1 MPIVTYISP
10 MKTLL
15 LCLLTVALAI
25 TPANA
30 AEPQTPKPG
39 SPERKALMDAL
50 RQPVQAELKKPV
62 IFKINRLKVQ
72 GDWAF
77 LAGVPLKPD
86 GSEMDYRG
94 TLHEE
99 AIREGAFDGGIF
111 ALLQKRNGQW
121 ITLRHII
128 GATDVPYVD
137 WPQEFGAPAAIF
149 E

>member
-1 MPIVTYISP
+1 
-10 MKTLL
+10 MKALL
-15 LCLLTVALAI
+15 IPALMLSILIMASAN
-25 TPANA
+25 ANA
-30 AEPQTPKPG
+30 AEPHTPKPG

-50 RQPVQAELKKPV
+50 RLPVQAELKKPV
-62 IFKINRLKVQ
+62 IFKVDRLKVQ

-86 GSEMDYRG
+86 GSEMDYRD
-94 TLHEE
+94 TIHQE

-111 ALLQKRNGQW
+111 ALLQNRNGQW
-121 ITLRHII
+121 QTVRHII

-137 WPQEFGAPAAIF
+137 WPQEFGAPEAIF

>member
-1 MPIVTYISP
+1 MNTRRAF
-10 MKTLL
+10 
-15 LCLLTVALAI
+15 LLTVLLGSFSSLVLAD
-25 TPANA
+25 
-30 AEPQTPKPG
+30 PQIPKPG
-39 SPERKALMDAL
+39 SPERKAIVDAL
-50 RQPVQAELKKPV
+50 RIPVKTELKKDV
-62 IFKINRLKVQ
+62 IFKINSLKVQ

-94 TLHEE
+94 TIHAE

-121 ITLRHII
+121 KTIRYII
-128 GATDVPYVD
+128 GATDVPYVN

-149 E
+149 EP